1 MLAREKKIPVNSE
14 GRREIGGE
22 TVTTDE
28 DSGSEDDYYGDTEEE
43 RNEVDLEPKE
53 LERIR

>member
-14 GRREIGGE
+14 GGCETGGE

-53 LERIR
+53 SERIR